1 MKTNQIMTRK
11 MGDFEV
17 YQRTQDAMFNAS
29 SLIEQWN
36 KHSKTR
42 KSIDEF
48 LRTKPT
54 KAFMEEL
61 ANEVKINEVDYN
73 RNGLSQE
80 VEEPT
85 LIITVKGKGIKGG
98 GKTPDKVWMHPYL
111 FLKFA
116 MWLNPRFEVQV
127 IKFVYDQLI
136 DLRNDIGDQYKEFS
150 SACSQIGCVT
160 QEDFKIMARCLNCV
174 VLGKD
179 RQSKQR
185 NELTQEEASEMRKVS
200 DFFIHAVDN
209 GFIKDMAEAKAYFRK
224 EYDKKYTKSLPFNK

>member
-17 YQRTQDAMFNAS
+17 YQRTKDAMFDSS
-29 SLIEQWN
+29 SLLQQWN
-36 KHSKTR
+36 AANPSKF
-42 KSIDEF
+42 KQIDKF

-54 KAFMEEL
+54 QEFMTEL
-61 ANEVKINEVDYN
+61 ANEINPLGFKSQTEN
-73 RNGLSQE
+73 QE
-80 VEEPT
+80 VT
-85 LIITVKGKGIKGG
+85 LVVTVKGKNTKN

-111 FLKFA
+111 FIKFA

-185 NELTQEEASEMRKVS
+185 NELTQEEASEIRKVS